1 MGLFNDDLERISDES
16 CLLNELVRKSG
27 IARILYDA
35 YGPEHIR
42 MEIGDIN
49 NCHPTHSYS
58 FFYKYDSPNVV
69 IRLLNYG
76 EFERF
81 ECYSLH
87 VNLNDII

>member
-1 MGLFNDDLERISDES
+1 MGLFNDDLERISDEY
-16 CLLNELVRKSG
+16 CVLKELVRKSG

-49 NCHPTHSYS
+49 NFHPTHSYG